1 MERGRQIEQE
11 REKKRPEMDRP
22 EMDKQK
28 ENQEKLRLDRSR
40 SSTTVFPPSRCVGV
54 GVAAPRAR
62 SYFLASGGRIT
73 PTEIWDLAAKLLF
86 TGMLFFRW
94 FYLNAAID

>member
-28 ENQEKLRLDRSR
+28 ETKKN
-40 SSTTVFPPSRCVGV
+40 F
-54 GVAAPRAR
+54 A
-62 SYFLASGGRIT
+62 
-73 PTEIWDLAAKLLF
+73 
-86 TGMLFFRW
+86 
-94 FYLNAAID
+94 